1 MQKGSLRQYLLLLF
15 YTGQGSIKKVF
26 YTFIKDMIEGFVA
39 RISSFFDAIMKVI
52 DRWTSKVD
60 SYSSEITQTYS
71 YKHNTAHSKMINSLK
86 ISYCIINSFFLWKIG
101 ETVTRLNLK
110 SIYKDIMHYPS
121 SIRRSSSSFVS
132 SYPYYV
138 TLFA

>member
-1 MQKGSLRQYLLLLF
+1 MQKGSLRCCLLLLF
-15 YTGQGSIKKVF
+15 YTGQGSIKKSFVYF
-26 YTFIKDMIEGFVA
+26 LKDGIFCCNDIFFFIPDNERNNRLMNIQSWFAFKWNHTNPFL
-39 RISSFFDAIMKVI
+39 
-52 DRWTSKVD
+52 
-60 SYSSEITQTYS
+60 Q
-71 YKHNTAHSKMINSLK
+71 HNTAHSKVINFLK

>member
-1 MQKGSLRQYLLLLF
+1 MCCLLLLF
-15 YTGQGSIKKVF
+15 YTGQGSIKNLLYFFEGWQVYSNNIIF
-26 YTFIKDMIEGFVA
+26 FIPDNEQNNRLMSIKSRFA
-39 RISSFFDAIMKVI
+39 FKWNHTNLFL
-52 DRWTSKVD
+52 
-60 SYSSEITQTYS
+60 Q
-71 YKHNTAHSKMINSLK
+71 HNTAHSKMINALK

>member
-1 MQKGSLRQYLLLLF
+1 MLLVVALLYRSRFNQKVFCIFFEGWHLLLQRYLLFIPDNERNNRLMNIKSWFAFKWNPTNLF
-15 YTGQGSIKKVF
+15 LQ
-26 YTFIKDMIEGFVA
+26 
-39 RISSFFDAIMKVI
+39 
-52 DRWTSKVD
+52 
-60 SYSSEITQTYS
+60 
-71 YKHNTAHSKMINSLK
+71 HNTAHSKMINSLK